1 MCEINSSEHLFCA
14 STFCVNV
21 STSERISCVQLS
33 TDIAYAIFSSRISRI
48 FSFPTDMFCSSPTT
62 EMADAEQVEFGRI
75 SAVLTHFVTSAKDQ
89 QQVIHAI
96 DSFAESRSY
105 PKGTL

>member
-1 MCEINSSEHLFCA
+1 
-14 STFCVNV
+14 
-21 STSERISCVQLS
+21 
-33 TDIAYAIFSSRISRI
+33 
-48 FSFPTDMFCSSPTT
+48 
-62 EMADAEQVEFGRI
+62 MADAEQVEFGRI
-75 SAVLTHFVTSAKDQ
+75 SAVLTHFVTAAKDQ